1 MVPVTEEASAAFI
14 PKQKT
19 KPHALKA
26 KIEGLTTLS
35 ELADSTFTEKRN
47 NCIPSVKIK
56 YIIDF

>member
-19 KPHALKA
+19 KPHTLKA
-26 KIEGLTTLS
+26 KIEGLTTSS

-47 NCIPSVKIK
+47 NCKVVV
-56 YIIDF
+56 